1 MVTAELSRDKSV
13 ILLDNINTAGGRKL
27 DSPALA
33 SVLTATT
40 WTDRILKE
48 TQMTDLP
55 NKALWFLTANNP
67 QMSRELARRSVRIRL
82 VPAEEQPWLR
92 TAFKYPDLKGWART
106 NRGRLIWA
114 ALILARAW
122 QVGRLR
128 GKQRLGSY
136 ESWSE
141 VIGGIL
147 DVNQGID
154 GFLEKLEDVYREAN
168 SDTEACAT
176 SSARGGSGSATPQ
189 FRSGT

>member
-1 MVTAELSRDKSV
+1 LHVIEAPTEGTGKGLLANVIGLVATGDEIAACALPGYDDEIRKMVTAELSRAKSV
-13 ILLDNINTAGGRKL
+13 ILLDNINTAGGRRL

-55 NKALWFLTANNP
+55 NEALWFLTANNP

-92 TAFKYPDLKGWART
+92 TAFKYPDLKGWARA

-114 ALILARAW
+114 ALVLARAW
-122 QVGRLR
+122 QAGGRR
-128 GKQRLGSY
+128 PR
-136 ESWSE
+136 
-141 VIGGIL
+141 
-147 DVNQGID
+147 
-154 GFLEKLEDVYREAN
+154 
-168 SDTEACAT
+168 
-176 SSARGGSGSATPQ
+176 
-189 FRSGT
+189 